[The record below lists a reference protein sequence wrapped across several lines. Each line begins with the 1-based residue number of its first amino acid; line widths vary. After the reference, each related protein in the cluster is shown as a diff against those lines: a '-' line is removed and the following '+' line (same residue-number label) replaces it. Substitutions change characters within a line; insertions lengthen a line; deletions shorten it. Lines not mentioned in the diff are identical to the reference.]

1 MPAIIQRHVD
11 FAAKEADGDALLK
24 HGELTTFEAA
34 TLAECSTETIRQWIR
49 KHRIGRWEP
58 RLRAFIVD
66 HQRLD
71 AHLNRRRKKPWPKPS
86 HPAA

>member
-1 MPAIIQRHVD
+1 MVSIIRGHTNH
-11 FAAKEADGDALLK
+11 AKADDGPLIQS
-24 HGELTTFEAA
+24 HELTTFEAA

-66 HQRLD
+66 GQRLE
-71 AHLNRRRKKPWPKPS
+71 AYLSRRKKPL
-86 HPAA
+86 A